1 MRRWMIA
8 IAALGV
14 GAVLLSLM
22 VDEGEVA
29 HLETRDESGQISDVD
44 VWIVEIDGVLY
55 LRANNRHADWVSSVL
70 TGSESELRREAGTL
84 SVRATVQADPLLGQR
99 VDRAMAQKYGF
110 VENLWDW
117 VVDPD
122 ATLVLRLDGLPEPSK

>member
-1 MRRWMIA
+1 MRSWLIA
-8 IAALGV
+8 VAALGV
-14 GAVLLSLM
+14 GAVLLSL
-22 VDEGEVA
+22 VIDEGEVA

-70 TGSESELRREAGTL
+70 TGSESELRRESGTS
-84 SVRATVQADPLLGQR
+84 SVRATVQVDPLLGQQ

-110 VENLWDW
+110 TENLWDW
-117 VVDPD
+117 IVDPD
-122 ATLVLRLDGLPEPSK
+122 ATLVLRLDALPEPSK